1 MKRFILQD
9 DFETN
14 NPILLEST
22 EYVKALEEALAQ
34 LGKYITV
41 RDEKD
46 LPSIFEK

>member
-9 DFETN
+9 DLETN
-14 NPILLEST
+14 DPILLEST

-34 LGKYITV
+34 LGKYITI

-46 LPSIFEK
+46 ISSIFEE